1 MRLRTLI
8 VVAAIWAASL
18 VGTGLLAQDRG
29 PSTPTTAPAAVISG
43 TDLGFRPNG
52 RRDRDGR
59 VMGELVVR
67 INGKWMD
74 TTTSSVI
81 VH

>member
-1 MRLRTLI
+1 MRMRTVI

-29 PSTPTTAPAAVISG
+29 PSMPATAPAAVISG
-43 TDLGFRPNG
+43 NDLGFRPTG

-59 VMGELVVR
+59 VIGELVVR

-74 TTTSSVI
+74 TTTRSVI